1 MNEDDHEKSARR
13 QIKIKSVLLPIGPS
27 PLLRDRRPGM
37 LSEGMASVNSE
48 MSEDLEGLNI
58 GVPGGSAL

>member
-1 MNEDDHEKSARR
+1 
-13 QIKIKSVLLPIGPS
+13 
-27 PLLRDRRPGM
+27 M
-37 LSEGMASVNSE
+37 LSEGMAGVNSE